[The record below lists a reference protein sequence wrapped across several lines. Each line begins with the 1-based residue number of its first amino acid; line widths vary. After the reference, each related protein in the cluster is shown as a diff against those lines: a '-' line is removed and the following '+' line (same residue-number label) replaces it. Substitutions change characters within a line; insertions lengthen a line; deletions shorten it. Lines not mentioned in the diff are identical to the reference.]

1 MNTNLTVDLLLI
13 PSTLDAYHIALAS
26 GVLVLSVIL
35 VITLLVLT
43 ANLRKQKRAIAPTT
57 APNAPVAVVEPQ
69 IIEKVIEIE
78 KEVLV
83 PGPAPKPVILK
94 EFTPDAATQLLS
106 LLQKDA
112 RFIDFIYEDIA
123 AYNDQEVGMIARV
136 VHDGCSKVINEHFI
150 LAPICPDKENSPITI
165 HDDFDADAFFLT
177 GNITGQA
184 PFTGTLIH
192 KGWQV
197 TEIKLP
203 KISENHNVSIIT
215 PAEVEL

>member
-1 MNTNLTVDLLLI
+1 MNTDLTIDLLLI

-26 GVLVLSVIL
+26 CVLVLAVIL
-35 VITLLVLT
+35 VITLLILT
-43 ANLRKQKRAIAPTT
+43 ANLRTQKKTITPTT
-57 APNAPVAVVEPQ
+57 VVAAPIAATEPQ
-69 IIEKVIEIE
+69 IIEKIIEIE
-78 KEVLV
+78 KEV
-83 PGPAPKPVILK
+83 PGPAPEPIILK

-106 LLQKDA
+106 LLQKEA
-112 RFIDFIYEDIA
+112 RFIDFIFEDIA

-136 VHDGCSKVINEHFI
+136 VHDGCRKVINEHFI

-165 HDDFDADAFFLT
+165 HHDFDADAFFLT

-203 KISENHNVSIIT
+203 KISETHNVSIIT

>member
-1 MNTNLTVDLLLI
+1 MIFSKTK
-13 PSTLDAYHIALAS
+13 
-26 GVLVLSVIL
+26 LS
-35 VITLLVLT
+35 
-43 ANLRKQKRAIAPTT
+43 
-57 APNAPVAVVEPQ
+57 NAC
-69 IIEKVIEIE
+69 IIEIE

-165 HDDFDADAFFLT
+165 HDNFDADAFFLT

>member
-1 MNTNLTVDLLLI
+1 MNTDLTIDLLLI

-26 GVLVLSVIL
+26 CVLVLAVIL
-35 VITLLVLT
+35 VLTLLILT
-43 ANLRKQKRAIAPTT
+43 ANLRKQKKTITPTAVAAAPIA
-57 APNAPVAVVEPQ
+57 AAEPQ
-69 IIEKVIEIE
+69 IIEKIIEIE
-78 KEVLV
+78 KEV
-83 PGPAPKPVILK
+83 PGPAPEPVILK

-106 LLQKDA
+106 LLQKNA
-112 RFIDFIYEDIA
+112 RFIDFIFEDIA

-136 VHDGCSKVINEHFI
+136 VHDGCRKVINEHFI
-150 LAPICPDKENSPITI
+150 LAPICPNKENSSITI
-165 HDDFDADAFFLT
+165 HHDFDADAFFLT

-203 KISENHNVSIIT
+203 KISETHNVSIIT

>member
-13 PSTLDAYHIALAS
+13 PSTLDAYHIALAAC
-26 GVLVLSVIL
+26 VLILSVIL
-35 VITLLVLT
+35 VVTLLVLT
-43 ANLRKQKRAIAPTT
+43 SNLRKQKQVTPPTVST
-57 APNAPVAVVEPQ
+57 NTPVTVTEPQ
-69 IIEKVIEIE
+69 IIEKIIE
-78 KEVLV
+78 KEVPI
-83 PGPAPKPVILK
+83 PGPAPEPVILK

-112 RFIDFIYEDIA
+112 RFIDFIHEDIT
-123 AYNDQEVGMIARV
+123 AYSDQEVGMIART
-136 VHDGCSKVINEHFI
+136 VHSGCNKVINDHFT

-165 HDDFDADAFFLT
+165 HHDFDADAFFLT

-192 KGWQV
+192 KGWQI
-197 TEIKLP
+197 TDIKLP
-203 KISENHNVSIIT
+203 NISENHNVRIIT

>member
-1 MNTNLTVDLLLI
+1 MNTDLTIDLLLI

-26 GVLVLSVIL
+26 CVLVLAVIL
-35 VITLLVLT
+35 VITLLILT
-43 ANLRKQKRAIAPTT
+43 ANLRKQKKTITPT
-57 APNAPVAVVEPQ
+57 AVVAAPIAAAEPQ
-69 IIEKVIEIE
+69 IIEKIIEIE
-78 KEVLV
+78 KEV
-83 PGPAPKPVILK
+83 PGPAPEPIILK

-106 LLQKDA
+106 LLQKEA
-112 RFIDFIYEDIA
+112 RFIDFIFEDIA

-136 VHDGCSKVINEHFI
+136 VHDGCRKVINEHFI

-165 HDDFDADAFFLT
+165 HHDFDADAFFLT

-203 KISENHNVSIIT
+203 KISETHNVSIIT

>member
-1 MNTNLTVDLLLI
+1 MNTDLTIDLLLI

-26 GVLVLSVIL
+26 CVLVLAVIL
-35 VITLLVLT
+35 VITLLILT
-43 ANLRKQKRAIAPTT
+43 ANLRKQKKTITPTT
-57 APNAPVAVVEPQ
+57 VVAAPIAATEPQ
-69 IIEKVIEIE
+69 IIEKIIEIE
-78 KEVLV
+78 KEV
-83 PGPAPKPVILK
+83 PGPAPAPIILK

-106 LLQKDA
+106 LLQKEA
-112 RFIDFIYEDIA
+112 RFIDFIFEDIA

-136 VHDGCSKVINEHFI
+136 VHDGCRKVINEHFI

-165 HDDFDADAFFLT
+165 HHDFDADAFFLT

-203 KISENHNVSIIT
+203 KISETHNVSIIT

>member
-1 MNTNLTVDLLLI
+1 MNTDLTIDLLLI

-26 GVLVLSVIL
+26 CVLALAVIL
-35 VITLLVLT
+35 VITLLILT
-43 ANLRKQKRAIAPTT
+43 SNLRKQKKSITPTT
-57 APNAPVAVVEPQ
+57 VVAAPITAAEPQ
-69 IIEKVIEIE
+69 IIEKIVEIE
-78 KEVLV
+78 KVV
-83 PGPAPKPVILK
+83 PGPAPEPIILK

-106 LLQKDA
+106 LLQKEA

-165 HDDFDADAFFLT
+165 HDDFNADAFFLT

-203 KISENHNVSIIT
+203 KISETHNVSIIT

>member
-1 MNTNLTVDLLLI
+1 MNTDLTIDLLLI

-26 GVLVLSVIL
+26 CVLVLAVIL

-43 ANLRKQKRAIAPTT
+43 SNLRKQKKIITPTT
-57 APNAPVAVVEPQ
+57 VVTAPITAAEPQ
-69 IIEKVIEIE
+69 IIEKIIEIE
-78 KEVLV
+78 KEV
-83 PGPAPKPVILK
+83 PGPAPEPIILK

-112 RFIDFIYEDIA
+112 RFIDFIFEDIA

-136 VHDGCSKVINEHFI
+136 VHDGCNKVINEHFI
-150 LAPICPDKENSPITI
+150 LAPICPDKENSSITI
-165 HDDFDADAFFLT
+165 HHDFDADAFFLT

-203 KISENHNVSIIT
+203 KISEAHNVSIIT

>member
-1 MNTNLTVDLLLI
+1 MNTDLTIDLLLI

-26 GVLVLSVIL
+26 CVLVLAVIL
-35 VITLLVLT
+35 VITLLILT
-43 ANLRKQKRAIAPTT
+43 ANLRKQKKTITPTT
-57 APNAPVAVVEPQ
+57 VVAAPIAATEPQ
-69 IIEKVIEIE
+69 IIEKIIEIE
-78 KEVLV
+78 KEV
-83 PGPAPKPVILK
+83 PGPAPEPIILK

-106 LLQKDA
+106 LLQKEA
-112 RFIDFIYEDIA
+112 RFIDFIFEDIA

-136 VHDGCSKVINEHFI
+136 VHDGCRKVINEHFI

-165 HDDFDADAFFLT
+165 HHDFDADAFFLT

-203 KISENHNVSIIT
+203 KISETHNVSIIT

>member
-1 MNTNLTVDLLLI
+1 MNTDLTIDLLLI

-26 GVLVLSVIL
+26 CVLVLAVIL
-35 VITLLVLT
+35 VLTLLILT
-43 ANLRKQKRAIAPTT
+43 ANLRKQKKTITPTAVAAAPIA
-57 APNAPVAVVEPQ
+57 AAEPQ
-69 IIEKVIEIE
+69 IIEKIIEIE
-78 KEVLV
+78 KEV
-83 PGPAPKPVILK
+83 PGPAPEPVILK

-106 LLQKDA
+106 LLQKNA
-112 RFIDFIYEDIA
+112 RFIDFIFEDIA

-136 VHDGCSKVINEHFI
+136 VHDGCRKVINEHFI
-150 LAPICPDKENSPITI
+150 LAPICPNKENSPITI
-165 HDDFDADAFFLT
+165 HHDFDADAFFLT

-203 KISENHNVSIIT
+203 KISETHNVSIIT

>member
-13 PSTLDAYHIALAS
+13 PSTLDAYHIALAAC
-26 GVLVLSVIL
+26 VLILSVIL
-35 VITLLVLT
+35 VVTLLILT
-43 ANLRKQKRAIAPTT
+43 SNLRKQKQVTPPTPPT
-57 APNAPVAVVEPQ
+57 NTPVTVAEPQ
-69 IIEKVIEIE
+69 IIEKIIE
-78 KEVLV
+78 KEVPV
-83 PGPAPKPVILK
+83 PGPAPEPVILK

-112 RFIDFIYEDIA
+112 RFIDFIHEDIT
-123 AYNDQEVGMIARV
+123 AYSDQEVGVIART
-136 VHDGCSKVINEHFI
+136 VHGGCNKVINDHFT

-165 HDDFDADAFFLT
+165 HHDFDADAFFLT

-192 KGWQV
+192 KGWKI

-203 KISENHNVSIIT
+203 KISENHNVRIIT